1 MGTFSKSLFP
11 TIRIGFVAVPPWARN
26 ALVAAKSISDGYTAV
41 HAQETLA
48 AFIAEGHLARHVR
61 KMRRLYAE
69 RHTVL
74 LQALLH
80 HCADVLQPLPVNAGV
95 HLAAELIVPRNGRR
109 IAKAARS
116 AGICVDSLERYG
128 SLQGAPSGLAFG
140 YGLIEAEDIEPGIQN
155 LARLIHKGIETSTDL

>member
-1 MGTFSKSLFP
+1 
-11 TIRIGFVAVPPWARN
+11 
-26 ALVAAKSISDGYTAV
+26 
-41 HAQETLA
+41 
-48 AFIAEGHLARHVR
+48 
-61 KMRRLYAE
+61 
-69 RHTVL
+69 
-74 LQALLH
+74 
-80 HCADVLQPLPVNAGV
+80 V

-140 YGLIEAEDIEPGIQN
+140 YGLIEAEDIEPGIRN